1 MSFLHQIHIERILL
15 ASALA
20 VPAFAEDAELPFRP
34 EKATSVR
41 AVDTTKANSITL
53 DVSIFGDEP
62 IGSMFIF
69 WDAEQDLSEEMKK
82 ILTTRDFARDEFF
95 MQNIDREQFEQE
107 RQLQLFEDK
116 KKEYFKIFPEDAF
129 IKDPDAAD
137 EDDKDKKKKKAEE

>member
-1 MSFLHQIHIERILL
+1 MNFLHKIHFELILL
-15 ASALA
+15 ATAFA
-20 VPAFAEDAELPFRP
+20 IPAFAENSGLPFKP

-62 IGSMFIF
+62 IGSMYIF

-116 KKEYFKIFPEDAF
+116 KKEYFRIFPEDAF
-129 IKDPDAAD
+129 IKDPDAVD
-137 EDDKDKKKKKAEE
+137 EDEKDKKKKKSEE